1 MFLWTRVNG
10 ISINNFNT
18 RFHFAIGTKIFM
30 VSSVVKNTS
39 SSVKLFDAVNACPL
53 LTVPVIVTLQAVLK
67 GLEESNG
74 VVINYNTTNNKYK
87 SLKQIRAIVKG
98 DQQ

>member
-1 MFLWTRVNG
+1 MAFRIAMPLFIHWYD
-10 ISINNFNT
+10 IAPIP
-18 RFHFAIGTKIFM
+18 
-30 VSSVVKNTS
+30 S

-67 GLEESNG
+67 GLESNG
-74 VVINYNTTNNKYK
+74 VTINYNTNNKYK

-98 DQQ
+98 DKQ